1 MIKSFEKYL
10 SEEKRYSQNTVKAYI
25 RDIQEFYEFSGI
37 DETKINENYKIIKA
51 WIMDLSDRRKL
62 SKRTIN
68 RKISSLN
75 TYYKFLIRIGKTKTN
90 PIDKINKPKTSK
102 RLPEFIPEEHFDNF
116 EDLFSDDFSGF
127 RDRMILEILYMTG
140 MRRSELVNLKPS
152 DIDLSRK
159 TIKVTGKR
167 NKERYIPI
175 PDYLAGQ
182 IEKYYSFINKK
193 GYKKNLAFIL
203 TDQGKAA
210 NEKYIYR
217 KVKKYLTLMTTV
229 NKKSP
234 HTLRHSFATHLLN
247 NGADLNAIKELL
259 GHAGLTAT
267 QVYTHN
273 TFEKI
278 NKIYKL
284 AHPRA

>member
-10 SEEKRYSQNTVKAYI
+10 SEERRYSQNTAKAYTG
-25 RDIQEFYEFSGI
+25 DIHEFYEFSGT
-37 DETKINENYKIIKA
+37 DESKINENYKIIKT
-51 WIMDLSDRRKL
+51 WIIDMSERRKL
-62 SKRTIN
+62 SKRSIN

-75 TYYKFLIRIGKTKTN
+75 TFYKYLIKKGKTKVN
-90 PIDKINKPKTSK
+90 PVDKINKPKMSK

-116 EDLFSDDFSGF
+116 EDLFTDDFSGF

-140 MRRSELVNLKPS
+140 MRRGELVTLKPS
-152 DIDLSRK
+152 DIDLSIK

-175 PDYLAGQ
+175 TDYLSGQ
-182 IEKYYSFINKK
+182 IEKYYSLIRQK
-193 GYKKNLAFIL
+193 GFNKNLAFIL
-203 TDQGKAA
+203 TNQGKPA

-217 KVKKYLTLMTTV
+217 KVKKYLTLMTTI

-259 GHAGLTAT
+259 GHTGLTAT